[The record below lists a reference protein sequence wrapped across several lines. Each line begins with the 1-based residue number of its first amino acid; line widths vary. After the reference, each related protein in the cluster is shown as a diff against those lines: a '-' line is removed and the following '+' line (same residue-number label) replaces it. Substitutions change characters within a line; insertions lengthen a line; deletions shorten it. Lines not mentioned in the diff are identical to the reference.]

1 MRISDWSSDV
11 CSSDLQKPMHQAS
24 HGQNPMIESMKRIRD
39 AALRQSKRLARWWE
53 EQAWP
58 MRLYSGGGLVIL
70 SALACT
76 LLGVTYRDLHATI
89 FILRSEERRVGKE
102 CCSHG

>member
-24 HGQNPMIESMKRIRD
+24 DGQNPMIESMKRIRD
-39 AALRQSKRLARWWE
+39 AALRQSKRLARRWE
-53 EQAWP
+53 EQAWTI
-58 MRLYSGGGLVIL
+58 RLYSGGGLVIL

-76 LLGVTYRDLHATI
+76 LLGV
-89 FILRSEERRVGKE
+89 RSEGRGVWKE
-102 CCSHG
+102 CVRKMWYGWLEEQ

>member
-39 AALRQSKRLARWWE
+39 AALRQSKRLARRWE
-53 EQAWP
+53 EQDWP

-76 LLGVTYRDLHATI
+76 LLGLTLRVLHATN
-89 FILRSEERRVGKE
+89 FFLG
-102 CCSHG
+102 GNLLAL